1 MPRDTTLIIG
11 GGPAGIEAA
20 RGLAELGYAV
30 ALVEAREHL
39 GGMPI
44 AAHYAALTPNFENAE
59 DAMNR
64 MMAPILGNPLV
75 NIHLNATVT
84 ACSGTAGDFQVTVS
98 SNGKNETIPAGAIIV
113 ATGFEHFD
121 PGRETQMY
129 GYYEFDD
136 VITLPDCE
144 KMLKTH
150 NVVRPSNGQ
159 PPERVAFIQ
168 CVGSRDRQIG
178 NEFCSK
184 VCCGIASKE
193 AIEIRQQ
200 VPNCKVYIFYIDM
213 RMYGYWENE
222 IYWPAQE
229 KYKVNYIRGI
239 VSEILW
245 KNDKLLIRGEDTT
258 MGRPMEVP
266 MDIVVLSVGMEPS
279 KGTKD
284 MAKLLG
290 LPQNKY
296 RYLETVG
303 GALNT
308 VGTAVEGIFA
318 AGACTGPADLED
330 SISMGGA
337 AAMKAAALVRKY
349 KTMGSVE
356 TRV

>member
-1 MPRDTTLIIG
+1 MPSDRVLIIG

-20 RGLAELGYAV
+20 RNLTDLGLAV
-30 ALVEAREHL
+30 TIVETKDRL

-44 AAHYAALTPNFENAE
+44 HAEYAALTPDLESAE
-59 DAMNR
+59 TAMNR
-64 MMAPILGNPLV
+64 RIVPLLDHPLV
-75 NIHLNATVT
+75 DLRCASAVT
-84 ACSGTAGDFQVTVS
+84 GNSGAVGDFQVRVT
-98 SNGKNETIPAGAIIV
+98 SNGKQDLVHAGAIIV
-113 ATGFEHFD
+113 ATGFQHFD

-144 KMLKTH
+144 KMLKDH
-150 NVVRPSNGQ
+150 KVVRPSNGQ

-184 VCCGIASKE
+184 VCCGVASKE

-200 VPNCKVYIFYIDM
+200 LPNCKVFIFYIDM
-213 RMYGYWENE
+213 RMYGYWENK

-229 KYKVNYIRGI
+229 TYKVNYIRGI
-239 VSEILW
+239 ISEIL
-245 KNDKLLIRGEDTT
+245 KKGDKLVIRGEDTT
-258 MGRPMEVP
+258 LGRPMEVP

-279 KGTKD
+279 KGTRE

-296 RYLETVG
+296 GYLETVG
-303 GALNT
+303 APLDT
-308 VGTAVEGIFA
+308 VTTAVAGIFA
-318 AGACTGPADLED
+318 AGSCTGPADLED
-330 SISMGGA
+330 STSAGGTA
-337 AAMKAAALVRKY
+337 AIRAAVLLRKL
-349 KTMGSVE
+349 KSAGVE
-356 TRV
+356 ARD